1 MLSWRFSIS
10 TFKKGRP
17 PKPEEFRKTNV
28 LRIRLTESERA
39 LLDDAADEQDTS
51 TWARNI
57 LKRAANRT
65 KKPSVR
71 KQREKAEKRSGKR
84 RI

>member
-1 MLSWRFSIS
+1 MS

-17 PKPEEFRKTNV
+17 SKPEEFRKTNV

-39 LLDDAADEQDTS
+39 LLDDAADEKDTS

-57 LKRAANRT
+57 LIRAAKRT
-65 KKPSVR
+65 KKPRVGKKR
-71 KQREKAEKRSGKR
+71 DKAEKRSGKR

>member
-1 MLSWRFSIS
+1 MCSWRFSIS

-17 PKPEEFRKTNV
+17 PKPEEFRKTYV
-28 LRIRLTESERA
+28 LKIRLIESDRA

-57 LKRAANRT
+57 LLRAAIRT
-65 KKPSVR
+65 EKPSVR
-71 KQREKAEKRSGKR
+71 KQREEAEKRSGKR